1 MSDQYA
7 DTQSISVETSL
18 EGHGLQ
24 KERNAFGSQEW
35 LTGYMC
41 AKHVASSAGIT
52 QPGI

>member
-7 DTQSISVETSL
+7 DIQSISVETSL

-24 KERNAFGSQEW
+24 NEINAFGSQEW
-35 LTGYMC
+35 LTG
-41 AKHVASSAGIT
+41 HVASSMGIT